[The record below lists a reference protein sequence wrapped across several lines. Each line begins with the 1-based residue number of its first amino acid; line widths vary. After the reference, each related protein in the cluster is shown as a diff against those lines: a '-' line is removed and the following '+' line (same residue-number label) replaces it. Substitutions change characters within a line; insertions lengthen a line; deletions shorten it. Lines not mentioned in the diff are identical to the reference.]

1 MKRDMDLIRELL
13 LEIEEN
19 QTASDFSYEI
29 NANLNFDANTVYQH
43 LKLLRDGGMIDGE
56 DSLSQDRSSKIIV
69 LGITWSGHDFIDSV
83 RDPEIWRRTK
93 EGALA
98 AGGFTVELLTELA
111 KGYVKK
117 ILSEKTGVPL

>member
-13 LEIEEN
+13 LRLEAHDGNVNSPPNLDDLGKSDLEISEH
-19 QTASDFSYEI
+19 YIMLI
-29 NANLNFDANTVYQH
+29 NEGFIEGLRQDVGSRTTVLPQ
-43 LKLLRDGGMIDGE
+43 R
-56 DSLSQDRSSKIIV
+56 
-69 LGITWSGHDFIDSV
+69 ITWSGHDFIDSV

-98 AGGFTVELLTELA
+98 AGGFTVELLKELA

>member
-29 NANLNFDANTVYQH
+29 NANSNFDANTVYQH

-56 DSLSQDRSSKIIV
+56 DSLSHDRSSKIIV
-69 LGITWSGHDFIDSV
+69 LGITWSGHNFIDSV

-117 ILSEKTGVPL
+117 ILSEKTEVPL